1 MDRRSV
7 LRAFFRFVNGSIV
20 VPAFQRGLGRIISN
34 PLSGNIMVLGIAG
47 RKTGKIRYT
56 PVSYAG
62 TGERIY
68 CYQGKEMK
76 GQWYLNLL
84 ANPKVEVLLPSGR
97 FFGHGEEVHDAEEKL
112 QAMRQILKGSGLN
125 SSMYGFNPDSAQD
138 EVVREKTKDMP
149 VIRITLDHN
158 FNEPRLFGQNPQRD

>member
-1 MDRRSV
+1 
-7 LRAFFRFVNGSIV
+7 
-20 VPAFQRGLGRIISN
+20 
-34 PLSGNIMVLGIAG
+34 MVLGIEG

-56 PVSYAG
+56 PVSYARI
-62 TGERIY
+62 GEKIY

-97 FFGHGEEVHDAEEKL
+97 FSGHGEEVSDTAEKL

-125 SSMYGFNPDSAQD
+125 SSMYGFDPVAATD
-138 EVVREKTKDMP
+138 EVAREKIRDMP
-149 VIRITLDHN
+149 VIRITLD
-158 FNEPRLFGQNPQRD
+158 

>member
-1 MDRRSV
+1 MDKRSV
-7 LRAFFRFVNGSIV
+7 LRAFFRLANRFIV

-34 PLSGNIMVLGIAG
+34 SLTGDIMVLGIEG

-56 PVSYAG
+56 PVSYARI
-62 TGERIY
+62 GEKIY

-97 FFGHGEEVHDAEEKL
+97 FSGHGEEVSDTAEKL

-125 SSMYGFNPDSAQD
+125 SSMYGFDPVAATD
-138 EVVREKTKDMP
+138 EVAREKIRDMP
-149 VIRITLDHN
+149 VIRITLD
-158 FNEPRLFGQNPQRD
+158 